1 MASEATRRADLTDAG
16 LPAGLQIV
24 APRHREDLVL
34 QASCAYEQQRPWND
48 AWPREIK
55 AVEGK

>member
-1 MASEATRRADLTDAG
+1 MGTTPSKTHHPST
-16 LPAGLQIV
+16 GLQIV

-34 QASCAYEQQRPWND
+34 QASYAYEQRRPWND
-48 AWPREIK
+48 KWPREIK